1 VMSSVVAALAVLA
14 AVVSPAGAAAPPG
27 IELEYRRPLGQVAE
41 YRLFIDANGEQ
52 TALEERRPVRLSAEL
67 ALTEEVIAQGKDGA
81 LWLRVGAR
89 AVEVKD
95 PSGTFGTGKRGD
107 WPEVRVRMTRRGE
120 VLDVS
125 LATGEHRPGMAERSF
140 VSLMAQP
147 APVILPPGRVAV
159 GDEWE
164 WQSGEARQR
173 SRLVEVSGEG
183 AKRVARIASESQS
196 PLELAEASD
205 ALGLM
210 TRMSGDVTQRSEVEL
225 LLAQGLVA
233 RHKGHMDIRTKS
245 EVTLDL
251 PEGQRTFE
259 MQSMLKIDFDL
270 RLARI
275 DGQPV
280 ERP

>member
-1 VMSSVVAALAVLA
+1 MSSVVAALAVLA
-14 AVVSPAGAAAPPG
+14 AALSPAGAAAPSG

-41 YRLFIDANGEQ
+41 YRLFINANGEQ

-95 PSGTFGTGKRGD
+95 PSGTFGTGRRGD

-125 LATGEHRPGMAERSF
+125 LATGEDRPGMAERSF

-164 WQSGEARQR
+164 WESGEARQR

-210 TRMSGDVTQRSEVEL
+210 TQMSGDVSQRSEVEL
-225 LLAQGLVA
+225 LLAHGLVA

-259 MQSMLKIDFDL
+259 MQSILKIDFDL

>member
-1 VMSSVVAALAVLA
+1 MSSVVAALAVLA
-14 AVVSPAGAAAPPG
+14 AALSPAGAAAPSG
-27 IELEYRRPLGQVAE
+27 IELEYRRPLGQVVE
-41 YRLFIDANGEQ
+41 YRLFINANGEQ

-95 PSGTFGTGKRGD
+95 PSGTFGTGRRGD

>member
-1 VMSSVVAALAVLA
+1 MSSAVAALALL
-14 AVVSPAGAAAPPG
+14 AVVLSPAGAAAPPG
-27 IELEYRRPLGQVAE
+27 IELEYRRPLGQVVE
-41 YRLFIDANGEQ
+41 YRLLIEASGEQ

-67 ALTEEVIAQGKDGA
+67 ALTEEVIAQGKDGV

-89 AVEVKD
+89 VVEVKD
-95 PSGTFGTGKRGD
+95 ASGTFGTGRRGD
-107 WPEVRVRMTRRGE
+107 WPDVQVRMTRRGE

-125 LATGEHRPGMAERSF
+125 LATGERPPGMAERSF
-140 VSLMAQP
+140 VSLMSQP
-147 APVILPPGRVAV
+147 APVVLPPGRVAV
-159 GDEWE
+159 GEEWAWE
-164 WQSGEARQR
+164 SGEARQR

-205 ALGLM
+205 ALGLT

-225 LLAQGLVA
+225 LLAHGLVA
-233 RHKGHMDIRTKS
+233 RHKGQMDLRTKS
-245 EVTLDL
+245 EVTLEL

-259 MQSMLKIDFDL
+259 MQSALKIDFDL

-275 DGQPV
+275 DRQPV

>member
-1 VMSSVVAALAVLA
+1 MSSVVAALAVLA

>member
-1 VMSSVVAALAVLA
+1 MSNVVAAVAVLA
-14 AVVSPAGAAAPPG
+14 AVLSPAGAAVSQG
-27 IELEYRRPLGQVAE
+27 IELEYRRPLGQVVE
-41 YRLFIDANGEQ
+41 YRLFIDASGEQ

-89 AVEVKD
+89 AVDVKD
-95 PSGTFGTGKRGD
+95 PSGTFATGKRGD
-107 WPEVRVRMTRRGE
+107 WPDIRVRMTPRGE

-125 LATGEHRPGMAERSF
+125 LATGEDRPGMAERSF
-140 VSLMAQP
+140 VSLMVQP
-147 APVILPPGRVAV
+147 APVVLPLHPVAV

-164 WQSGEARQR
+164 WESGEARQQ

-183 AKRVARIASESQS
+183 ANRVARIASESQS
-196 PLELAEASD
+196 PLELTEASD
-205 ALGLM
+205 ALGLT
-210 TRMSGDVTQRSEVEL
+210 TRMSGDVTQRSDVEL
-225 LLAQGLVA
+225 LLAHGLVA
-233 RHKGHMDIRTKS
+233 RHKGHMDIRTNS
-245 EVTLDL
+245 EVTLEL

-259 MQSMLKIDFDL
+259 MQSTLKIDFDL

-280 ERP
+280 ERR